1 MINYGWVCP
10 KCGTAVNPSVA
21 TCPCNDNGQYTP
33 FQPFT
38 PKPFNPIEEIK
49 KVVIETTEG
58 STVTTNPNRPY
69 TIIY

>member
-1 MINYGWVCP
+1 MQIGWICP
-10 KCGTAVNPSVA
+10 KCNRGVNPNLNH
-21 TCPCNDNGQYTP
+21 CDCDNGQYTP

-49 KVVIETTEG
+49 KVVVETGETG
-58 STVTTNPNRPY
+58 TITTHIRPY